1 MKLYVFL
8 VNTGTTLTFDT
19 ELTVQTVA
27 DLKHAIHSKYKIAI
41 QHQVLVVNGGE
52 CMAADRRVCTYS
64 AGTDTNPIFLFNKEM
79 ILSERLPAIPKTT
92 FSTEND
98 MEIKVEESLMMPA
111 VFHTVASRTQLAVEM
126 YEVAKKLC
134 SFCEGLVHDE
144 HLQHQG
150 WAAIM
155 ANLED
160 CSNSYQ
166 KLLFK
171 FESIYSNYLQS
182 VEDIKLKLT
191 HLGTAVSV
199 MAKIPLLECLTRHSY
214 RECLGRVDS
223 LPEREGSEKSETKT
237 STELVLSPDTPA
249 ATSKPSFT
257 SFHMSVEHV
266 ASDAADAESGKDVRE
281 PCPSPAQQD
290 AAAIEAK
297 EGDLP
302 FFNVSLLDWIN
313 VQDRPNDVE
322 SLVRKCFDSM
332 SRVRSLSL
340 IFLVSLCCFRQLKLH
355 CLH

>member
-1 MKLYVFL
+1 
-8 VNTGTTLTFDT
+8 
-19 ELTVQTVA
+19 
-27 DLKHAIHSKYKIAI
+27 
-41 QHQVLVVNGGE
+41 
-52 CMAADRRVCTYS
+52 
-64 AGTDTNPIFLFNKEM
+64 
-79 ILSERLPAIPKTT
+79 
-92 FSTEND
+92 
-98 MEIKVEESLMMPA
+98 
-111 VFHTVASRTQLAVEM
+111 
-126 YEVAKKLC
+126 
-134 SFCEGLVHDE
+134 
-144 HLQHQG
+144 
-150 WAAIM
+150 
-155 ANLED
+155 
-160 CSNSYQ
+160 
-166 KLLFK
+166 
-171 FESIYSNYLQS
+171 
-182 VEDIKLKLT
+182 
-191 HLGTAVSV
+191 

-223 LPEREGSEKSETKT
+223 LPEREGSEKAETKT

-266 ASDAADAESGKDVRE
+266 ASDATDAESGKDVRE

-340 IFLVSLCCFRQLKLH
+340 IFLVSLLFSPIEVRLPTLSTYCTVMEERVP
-355 CLH
+355 